1 MRRPCRL
8 VDFKLISR
16 LFHEDDLEWLFQFGY
31 EALIRGHSGAPAAAA
46 GIWSCPCTEGVL
58 GAVAWRM
65 LKFLKISYPNGP
77 HATRYEPGPL
87 SIAHICTRH
96 TRFKGETIQLGL
108 KQQFYILQKEEW
120 CVRSLCT
127 GTRKIHQNS
136 TLGSGARAAPQ
147 IRVKGGKGAWE
158 EMKGKGI
165 EREWKERGKK
175 RKIQD
180 NMRSK

>member
-1 MRRPCRL
+1 MTWNG
-8 VDFKLISR
+8 F
-16 LFHEDDLEWLFQFGY
+16 FQFGY